1 MPSHHRVNTPICYSL
16 LSRLNRINQSSQVE
30 KNEDYG
36 IHLVR
41 EWEFLKKFLKETIK
55 SGEKKKMK
63 KKRNLKQMLSESPP
77 ARALMW
83 RHQFLALSTES
94 FNYMQFA
101 LGWAISIFYV
111 DTLPLQHAFIH
122 FHSGDRALSKNRL
135 FIRPC
140 WVLYYC
146 VSLDRE

>member
-1 MPSHHRVNTPICYSL
+1 M
-16 LSRLNRINQSSQVE
+16 
-30 KNEDYG
+30 G
-36 IHLVR
+36 ISK
-41 EWEFLKKFLKETIK
+41 EKFLKETIK

-101 LGWAISIFYV
+101 LGWAISIF
-111 DTLPLQHAFIH
+111 
-122 FHSGDRALSKNRL
+122 
-135 FIRPC
+135 
-140 WVLYYC
+140 
-146 VSLDRE
+146 